1 MSMMDDDTSVM
12 KDMKQGDPFPSNDV
26 ILNNE
31 GFTTGFVDRPTLSTS
46 DSDILVRLSDLVL
59 EISNI
64 GECSKRVF
72 RTEASNL
79 TRRVK
84 LLSPLFEEVKEHH
97 GGGSSLPILP
107 NEADRQLRLIERA
120 LQAARDLLKS
130 CQSGSK
136 LYMVCCHCYRQII
149 IEMLIWSLYCIYAVV
164 CIIAVYSGRVISFGL
179 KEGMDISQNPL

>member
-1 MSMMDDDTSVM
+1 MSMMDDDASVM
-12 KDMKQGDPFPSNDV
+12 KDMKQGYPYTSNEV
-26 ILNNE
+26 ILNE
-31 GFTTGFVDRPTLSTS
+31 GFTTGFVHRPTLSTP
-46 DSDILVRLSDLVL
+46 DTDILGRLSDLVL

-107 NEADRQLRLIERA
+107 NEADQQLRLIERA

-130 CQSGSK
+130 CQSGSR
-136 LYMVCCHCYRQII
+136 LYMVCCHFYHHIV
-149 IEMLIWSLYCIYAVV
+149 IELLIWGLYCISAVV
-164 CIIAVYSGRVISFGL
+164 CVIVVDS
-179 KEGMDISQNPL
+179 S